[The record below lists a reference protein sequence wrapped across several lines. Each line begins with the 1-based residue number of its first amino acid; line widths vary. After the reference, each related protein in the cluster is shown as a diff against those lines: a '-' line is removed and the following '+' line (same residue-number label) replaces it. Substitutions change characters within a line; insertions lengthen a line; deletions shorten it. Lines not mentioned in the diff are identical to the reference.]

1 LSPVRAQRSTHDQAR
16 RTPRLYR
23 DRRGILADPISGTA
37 VLEYGATEILPPV
50 GAILKHPARLCR
62 PGRQATPHSRAES
75 RGSRHSK
82 AARGERQTLRW
93 REQDSNHRSLPWGIA
108 LAAAGAGRGASA
120 HPRLLCRG
128 GHRAGALDARR
139 DAVAAAWNAAEA
151 HSMIVAICMAAPSR
165 IRAAP
170 GTAAKTR
177 LANHNVGVGLQRA
190 AERLRGHAQCCR
202 MGCHADR
209 NAPLSWRTSGACRRG
224 DIPC

>member
-1 LSPVRAQRSTHDQAR
+1 MRVRILDCFVVGATAPARST
-16 RTPRLYR
+16 L
-23 DRRGILADPISGTA
+23 G
-37 VLEYGATEILPPV
+37 
-50 GAILKHPARLCR
+50 
-62 PGRQATPHSRAES
+62 
-75 RGSRHSK
+75 
-82 AARGERQTLRW
+82 
-93 REQDSNHRSLPWGIA
+93 
-108 LAAAGAGRGASA
+108 
-120 HPRLLCRG
+120 
-128 GHRAGALDARR
+128 R

-209 NAPLSWRTSGACRRG
+209 NAPLSWRTSKACGRG

>member
-1 LSPVRAQRSTHDQAR
+1 MTGP
-16 RTPRLYR
+16 
-23 DRRGILADPISGTA
+23 ILI
-37 VLEYGATEILPPV
+37 V
-50 GAILKHPARLCR
+50 
-62 PGRQATPHSRAES
+62 
-75 RGSRHSK
+75 SK
-82 AARGERQTLRW
+82 AEAACSESARVGSFLTRRW

-209 NAPLSWRTSGACRRG
+209 NAPLSWRTSKACRRG